1 MSSLLLYESGHL
13 LTAVTVPIC
22 TSPSY
27 IFFLMGDETPV
38 YTLDEALSTIGFGK
52 FQGLVL
58 AYAGLG
64 WVAEAMEMMLLS
76 FVGPALE
83 TEWGLSSAEESMI
96 STVVFAGM
104 LLGAYAWGLVSDTFG
119 RRSANMISP
128 YCGAHHCDYSKRS
141 FTKHTAALLQRPFDR
156 NIENQN
162 PKMAILCSGAGFLS
176 AFSPN
181 YISLVTL
188 RGLLGIGLGSGH
200 VLISWFL
207 EFVPTP
213 NRGTWM
219 VIFSGFWTVGAI
231 FEASLAWTSLN
242 PKGNIYD
249 VLSFRTII
257 INVFH
262 YWKKLPHGILV
273 SDDHITELNEDYAS
287 LEDTHLIS
295 LIEKKPKNSSMVTI
309 FSSKLIKTT
318 LLLWFLYFG
327 NMFSYYGII
336 LLTSELSSD
345 QSKCSSST
353 TLPLGNTKD
362 ASLYI
367 DVFITSLAEVPGLVL
382 SGIIVDRVGR
392 KLSMEIMFIL
402 GFILLL
408 PLVTAQHEILTTA
421 SLFGARMFISATF
434 TVACIYAPEVYPT
447 SIRATGVG
455 IATAMGTIGGM
466 VCPVVAVPL
475 VSGCHQ
481 TAAVI
486 VFEVVIFLSGL
497 SVIFFPLETKGREL
511 TDSVDLLC

>member
-1 MSSLLLYESGHL
+1 M
-13 LTAVTVPIC
+13 
-22 TSPSY
+22 Y
-27 IFFLMGDETPV
+27 ISVQF
-38 YTLDEALSTIGFGK
+38 
-52 FQGLVL
+52 
-58 AYAGLG
+58 
-64 WVAEAMEMMLLS
+64 S
-76 FVGPALE
+76 FRK
-83 TEWGLSSAEESMI
+83 
-96 STVVFAGM
+96 VF
-104 LLGAYAWGLVSDTFG
+104 LGA
-119 RRSANMISP
+119 
-128 YCGAHHCDYSKRS
+128 
-141 FTKHTAALLQRPFDR
+141 
-156 NIENQN
+156 
-162 PKMAILCSGAGFLS
+162 AILYSGAGFLS

-231 FEASLAWTSLN
+231 FEASLAW
-242 PKGNIYD
+242 
-249 VLSFRTII
+249 II
-257 INVFH
+257 IPRLGWRWLLAVSSIPWFCIIIFH
-262 YWKKLPHGILV
+262 GLTPESPRFLCMKGRTTEAHDILKNGALLNRKKLPHGILV
-273 SDDHITELNEDYAS
+273 SNDQITELNEDYAS

-362 ASLYI
+362 ASLYK
-367 DVFITSLAEVPGLVL
+367 DVFITSLA
-382 SGIIVDRVGR
+382 GIIVDRVGR

-408 PLVTAQHEILTTA
+408 PLVTTQHEILTTA
-421 SLFGARMFISATF
+421 SLFRARPRNLT
-434 TVACIYAPEVYPT
+434 YEKN
-447 SIRATGVG
+447 
-455 IATAMGTIGGM
+455 
-466 VCPVVAVPL
+466 
-475 VSGCHQ
+475 
-481 TAAVI
+481 
-486 VFEVVIFLSGL
+486 
-497 SVIFFPLETKGREL
+497 TKGKQVIGEGLRDEDEIQEVHEVEVEDEDEGSDDVL
-511 TDSVDLLC
+511 PDEDMDTIDLDFID

>member
-1 MSSLLLYESGHL
+1 
-13 LTAVTVPIC
+13 
-22 TSPSY
+22 
-27 IFFLMGDETPV
+27 MGDETPV

-119 RRSANMISP
+119 RRKVFL
-128 YCGAHHCDYSKRS
+128 GA
-141 FTKHTAALLQRPFDR
+141 
-156 NIENQN
+156 
-162 PKMAILCSGAGFLS
+162 AILCSGAGFLS

-231 FEASLAWTSLN
+231 FEASLAW
-242 PKGNIYD
+242 
-249 VLSFRTII
+249 II
-257 INVFH
+257 IPRLGWRWLLAVSSIPWFCVVIFYGLTPESPRFLCMKGRTTEAHDILKNGALLNR
-262 YWKKLPHGILV
+262 KKLPHGILV
-273 SDDHITELNEDYAS
+273 SDDHITELNEDYGL

-367 DVFITSLAEVPGLVL
+367 DVFITSLAGLSNEHKGDRRGNSNSHGNNRGNGMPSGSSAIVVSSVGSIGANWGTQASHPLPPETVVRLLRENGIRKVKLFDADYGALKALSKSGTEV
-382 SGIIVDRVGR
+382 
-392 KLSMEIMFIL
+392 M
-402 GFILLL
+402 
-408 PLVTAQHEILTTA
+408 
-421 SLFGARMFISATF
+421 
-434 TVACIYAPEVYPT
+434 
-447 SIRATGVG
+447 VG
-455 IATAMGTIGGM
+455 I
-466 VCPVVAVPL
+466 PN
-475 VSGCHQ
+475 
-481 TAAVI
+481 
-486 VFEVVIFLSGL
+486 
-497 SVIFFPLETKGREL
+497 
-511 TDSVDLLC
+511 DLLAAMASSTKAAEKWVSKNVSAHVSSNSVNIRSVTLLCSAF

>member
-1 MSSLLLYESGHL
+1 MTSVQ
-13 LTAVTVPIC
+13 VTVGEIRHKELSVKLITYHRVATTGLHLVEVLDPTKVENQASLSWCKAI
-22 TSPSY
+22 TAKIVDTIPK
-27 IFFLMGDETPV
+27 MGDETPV

-119 RRSANMISP
+119 RRKVFL
-128 YCGAHHCDYSKRS
+128 GA
-141 FTKHTAALLQRPFDR
+141 
-156 NIENQN
+156 
-162 PKMAILCSGAGFLS
+162 AILCSGAGFLS

-231 FEASLAWTSLN
+231 FEASLAW
-242 PKGNIYD
+242 
-249 VLSFRTII
+249 II
-257 INVFH
+257 IPRLGWRWLLAVSSIPWFCVVIFYGLTPESPRFLCMKGRTTEAHDILKNGALLNR
-262 YWKKLPHGILV
+262 KKLPHGILV
-273 SDDHITELNEDYAS
+273 SDDHITELNEDYAL

-295 LIEKKPKNSSMVTI
+295 LIEKKPKNSSM
-309 FSSKLIKTT
+309 
-318 LLLWFLYFG
+318 
-327 NMFSYYGII
+327 
-336 LLTSELSSD
+336 
-345 QSKCSSST
+345 
-353 TLPLGNTKD
+353 
-362 ASLYI
+362 
-367 DVFITSLAEVPGLVL
+367 VPGLVL

-434 TVACIYAPEVYPT
+434 TVACIYAPEGDRRGNSNSHGNNRGNGMPSGSSAIVV
-447 SIRATGVG
+447 SSVG
-455 IATAMGTIGGM
+455 GIGANWGTQASH
-466 VCPVVAVPL
+466 PLPPETVVRLLRENGIQKVGS
-475 VSGCHQ
+475 SGSAYAILASRSPQ
-481 TAAVI
+481 RNERI
-486 VFEVVIFLSGL
+486 VAENGWKTRVG
-497 SVIFFPLETKGREL
+497 
-511 TDSVDLLC
+511 